1 MRMRLQQ
8 EHRSRDLAL
17 LNLGL
22 DSKLRAC
29 DLVSLKV
36 RDVGHGEH
44 PHARLQRPGSERP
57 ACAAR
62 TTCSRAAPIAHRT
75 SARAGTHACCGRGCR
90 TWPGLA

>member
-17 LNLGL
+17 LNIGL

-36 RDVGHGEH
+36 RDIGHGEH
-44 PHARLQRPGSERP
+44 VA
-57 ACAAR
+57 
-62 TTCSRAAPIAHRT
+62 SRAT
-75 SARAGTHACCGRGCR
+75 VQ
-90 TWPGLA
+90 